1 MEGQAKK
8 TVHITWQE
16 AVRAEAERD
25 KARQARCRSL
35 PPSRMKVI
43 TEDVSRDL
51 PKLKA
56 SALRLWDVNFNHRLR
71 TWTETAGANFRTA
84 KNRHEAQTEESQRG
98 QFGDLVVGFRNRDL
112 FQARPNKIGNG
123 IGHGNSPGDH
133 FTGRC
138 RDDGLL
144 AAE

>member
-1 MEGQAKK
+1 MEEQAKK

-16 AVRAEAERD
+16 VVRAEAERD

-35 PPSRMKVI
+35 PPSRLKVI

-71 TWTETAGANFRTA
+71 TWTETAGANFEQRRTDMKFRRRNA
-84 KNRHEAQTEESQRG
+84 NAANSKRFKISSEAQQ
-98 QFGDLVVGFRNRDL
+98 NR
-112 FQARPNKIGNG
+112 P
-123 IGHGNSPGDH
+123 
-133 FTGRC
+133 
-138 RDDGLL
+138 
-144 AAE
+144 